1 VTMRWRTAS
10 GELELG
16 GRTRLMGV
24 VNVTPDSFSDGGLFL
39 DPEAAVRHGIELAE
53 SGADVLDVGGE
64 STRPGSDP
72 VGAGEEI
79 DRIVPVIKRLAAEV
93 DAPVSVDTRK
103 AEVAAAALDAGAA
116 IVNDVSAG
124 RDDPRMFEVARDSG
138 AGLVLMHMLGDP
150 KSMQQ
155 DPRYDD
161 VLREVHEFLE
171 ERVAAAEAAG
181 VERGQLCVDPGIGF
195 GKALEHNLLLLRH
208 VDAVRV
214 PGVPMVVGPS
224 RKAFIGRVTGT
235 EADDRLGGTA
245 GAVAWLAATGV
256 EIVRVHDVREMRQVV
271 AVVDAIARAGGG

>member
-1 VTMRWRTAS
+1 MTMRWRTAS

-24 VNVTPDSFSDGGLFL
+24 VNVTPDSFSDGGLYL

-53 SGADVLDVGGE
+53 AGADVLDVGGE
-64 STRPGSDP
+64 STRPGSGP
-72 VGAGEEI
+72 VAAGGEI
-79 DRIVPVIKRLAAEV
+79 DRVVPVIKRLAAEV
-93 DAPVSVDTRK
+93 DSPVSVDTRK

-124 RDDPRMFEVARDSG
+124 RDDSRMFEVVRDSG

-161 VLREVHEFLE
+161 VVREVREFLE

-181 VERGQLCVDPGIGF
+181 IERGRLCVDPGIGF
-195 GKALEHNLLLLRH
+195 GKTLEHNLLLLRH
-208 VDAVRV
+208 IEGVRV
-214 PGVPMVVGPS
+214 PGVPMLVGPS
-224 RKAFIGRVTGT
+224 RKAFIGRLTGA
-235 EADDRLGGTA
+235 EPHDRLGGTA
-245 GAVAWLAATGV
+245 GAVAWLAAKGV
-256 EIVRVHDVREMRQVV
+256 EVVRVHDVREMRQVV
-271 AVVDAIARAGGG
+271 AVVDAIAREGGD